1 MRKIEWLE
9 NTLENRKLH
18 SGQYVMFLQN
28 LDGVLNYI
36 SSKIEKP
43 EETVIVI
50 SLPRIYGGQ
59 TEIDKTK
66 QCMRSVFA
74 NSFSH
79 FCSMNEW
86 IDKNSESVY
95 AYQS

>member
-1 MRKIEWLE
+1 MGIEWLK
-9 NTLENRKLH
+9 NTPENRKLYF
-18 SGQYVMFLQN
+18 GQWVMFLQN
-28 LDGVLNYI
+28 LDGILNYI

-43 EETVIVI
+43 DETVIVV

-59 TEIDKTK
+59 SEVDETK
-66 QCMRSVFA
+66 RCMRPVFI